1 MNAARITLRFT
12 SIGALLVVAAI
23 ATSCSKGDAAP
34 AADAAAAP
42 APTAQPVSAPPPAAP
57 TAAAPSADVSPERD
71 LATAADALAGAAPA
85 AAPAAPPAPAAIAT
99 AAAAPPPAVVDRAAA
114 QKHAQIEWALK
125 QDEIKNDPNGQW
137 ATQATASSTINDA
150 KGNASYSPNQATGA
164 PNVQVYSTAA
174 QAWSS
179 KTADSGIEWLQVTFA
194 KPVHATAVR
203 IRENSGSGAVIKIE
217 VFDEKGA
224 AHTVWS
230 GTDTTKELNYLSAE
244 FPKTA
249 FKTNRVK
256 VTLAT
261 NIVSGWNQID
271 AVQLVGAAQ

>member
-1 MNAARITLRFT
+1 MNAVRNTSRPTSLATLL
-12 SIGALLVVAAI
+12 IIAAI

-34 AADAAAAP
+34 AGDAAAAP
-42 APTAQPVSAPPPAAP
+42 APTAQPVSAAAPPPGAAP
-57 TAAAPSADVSPERD
+57 TAEVSPERE
-71 LATAADALAGAAPA
+71 LATAADALAGAASA
-85 AAPAAPPAPAAIAT
+85 AAPAAPPAAAAIAT
-99 AAAAPPPAVVDRAAA
+99 APAGPAAAAVERETAKK
-114 QKHAQIEWALK
+114 QMQIEWALK
-125 QDEIKNDPNGQW
+125 QDEIMNDRSGQW

-150 KGNASYSPNQATGA
+150 KGKASYSANQATGA
-164 PNVQVYSTAA
+164 PDVQVYSTAA

-179 KTADSGIEWLQVTFA
+179 KTADSGIEWLQLTFA

-203 IRENSGSGAVIKIE
+203 VRENAGSGAVIKIE

-224 AHTVWS
+224 AHTVWA
-230 GTDTTKELNYLSAE
+230 GTDATKELNYLMAE

-261 NIVSGWNQID
+261 NTVSGWNQID
-271 AVQLVGAAQ
+271 AVQLVGTD